1 MVGPVSLP
9 LSFGNGEVFP
19 HRSLPLVGQQ
29 VKGVVSAPI
38 LASVT
43 LHSNNCVPISPC
55 SMPERSADWMDQA
68 RRDLAMAGQAR
79 DTGFLEWGCFIL
91 EQAAE
96 KAIVAVY
103 QRLGAVRVGSFS
115 ISSKVSG
122 QPAGRSLPTS
132 FQSHAVSTA
141 CISRHATQTG
151 FPGGSRPTTSSG
163 RMQTMQSVVRKE
175 SFGSVTVFWLDT
187 DLVHERRWRGWRP
200 IRTSPVSSSSGRLPK
215 EGPFPGAILMS

>member
-1 MVGPVSLP
+1 
-9 LSFGNGEVFP
+9 
-19 HRSLPLVGQQ
+19 
-29 VKGVVSAPI
+29 
-38 LASVT
+38 
-43 LHSNNCVPISPC
+43 
-55 SMPERSADWMDQA
+55 MDQA

-187 DLVHERRWRGWRP
+187 DLVHERRWRGWQSDPNVLRV
-200 IRTSPVSSSSGRLPK
+200 ILFGSFAEGRAV
-215 EGPFPGAILMS
+215 PGSDLDVMIVLAHD

>member
-1 MVGPVSLP
+1 VTSSPSGIESRGDLR
-9 LSFGNGEVFP
+9 GNT
-19 HRSLPLVGQQ
+19 RSACSVDYHWLKPAAW
-29 VKGVVSAPI
+29 S
-38 LASVT
+38 ASVT
-43 LHSNNCVPISPC
+43 LHSNNRVPMSSC
-55 SMPERSADWMDQA
+55 SMPERGADPMDQA
-68 RRDLAMAGQAR
+68 RRDLAMAG

-215 EGPFPGAILMS
+215 EGPFPGAILIS

>member
-55 SMPERSADWMDQA
+55 SMPERGADPMDQA
-68 RRDLAMAGQAR
+68 RRDLAMAG

-215 EGPFPGAILMS
+215 EGPFPGAILIS

>member
-55 SMPERSADWMDQA
+55 SMPERGADPMDQA
-68 RRDLAMAGQAR
+68 RRDLAMAG